1 MRPRMVARSRK
12 DHLLYA
18 LLRRGDARRL
28 ERAIGHLD
36 DVEVAAELDTL
47 TPEERVEVLGHVPAS
62 RRPEIIG
69 AMRDEAAAEVVA
81 RVAPEEAAQ
90 LVEHLETDDA
100 VDILGRIE
108 EPQQEQILARLD
120 ADDADELEEL
130 LAYDEA
136 TAAGLMTKEVFRVN
150 PETTVVEAILGL
162 QRMEDPPESA
172 FYVYATEDDGTLVG
186 VCSLR
191 VLVTSRPGLRVR
203 DVMETDLVTV
213 LGTTDQEDVANVV
226 SRYDLV
232 AVPVVDNERRLL
244 GVVDV
249 DDVVDVIREEATED
263 ILKMA
268 GAGEQ
273 LVDSRSFVASF
284 QARWRWLM
292 AAAIGGMLVAFSLSH
307 YESALDMVP
316 ALAFFMPVVAGMGG
330 NVGTQ
335 SSTIVV
341 RGLAVGF
348 VEADRI
354 RGLVVRE
361 ISLGATLGVLYGV
374 IISSVSLLVGEGS
387 DVWSLA
393 LVVVLGTTASMTIAA
408 AVGTCVPLIMD
419 RFGIDPAVSTGPFVT
434 TSVDVVGL
442 LFYFWIGTILL
453 GVGG

>member
-1 MRPRMVARSRK
+1 MLARRK
-12 DHLLYA
+12 THLLYA

-28 ERAIGHLD
+28 RRAMRHLD
-36 DVEVAAELDTL
+36 DVQVAAELDTL
-47 TPEERVEVLGHVPAS
+47 TPDERVEVLRHLPQA
-62 RRPEIIG
+62 RRSEVIA
-69 AMRDEAAAEVVA
+69 AMRDEAAAEVIA
-81 RVAPEEAAQ
+81 RVDPVEAAH
-90 LVEHLETDDA
+90 LVENLETDDA

-108 EPQQEQILARLD
+108 SPHQERILARLD
-120 ADDADELEEL
+120 AHEADALEEL
-130 LAYDEA
+130 LAYDET

-150 PETTVVEAILGL
+150 PDSTVVEAILGL
-162 QRMEDPPESA
+162 QQMGEPPESA
-172 FYVYATEDDGTLVG
+172 FYVYAVENDGTLVG

-191 VLVTSRPGLRVR
+191 VLVTSRPGVRVR

-213 LGTTDQEDVANVV
+213 LATTDQEEVAEIV

-232 AVPVVDNERRLL
+232 AVPVVDTERHLL
-244 GVVDV
+244 GVVEV

-292 AAAIGGMLVAFSLSH
+292 AAAIGGMLVAFSLSS
-307 YESALDMVP
+307 YEGALDAVP

-335 SSTIVV
+335 SATIVV

-361 ISLGATLGVLYGV
+361 ISLGATLGLLYGI
-374 IISSVSLLVGEGS
+374 IISTVSALVGEGGQ
-387 DVWSLA
+387 VWSLA
-393 LVVVLGTTASMTIAA
+393 AVVVLGTAASMTIAA

-442 LFYFWIGTILL
+442 LFYFWLGTVLL
-453 GVGG
+453 GIGG